1 MTIAAIYALY
11 LVAFVL
17 LDRASYIFPMAV
29 FNVTPWNPQASLAI
43 ALVMFLGQ
51 RAIWVVFLAL
61 FAAEHLNRGTATDSM
76 TAILVAVVLSLGY
89 AAIAAFLR
97 DRYPV
102 APALQRREEVVR
114 LVVVITLG
122 SLFTGLI
129 YVSAVALA
137 LRHVTG
143 ILEAWLRFWIGDTV
157 GVVVTLPLLLM
168 IFDEDR
174 RQQISRLFR
183 ERLAILQWGA
193 VAMSLMVVFS
203 LPELQRF
210 KFFYLLFLPLVW
222 IAARSG
228 MAGTAP
234 AMVLLQ
240 VGVVIGVHTTGM
252 ASLTVFELQTL
263 LLALAI
269 TGFFVAV
276 MVDERQRISD
286 DLRRTLKLAAAGEMA
301 AAVTHELKQPLT
313 AMTNYANACKSMVEQ
328 LPGGAPPLVTTTL
341 ERVSAEARRAGDV
354 VRRLRDLFRGG
365 VPERDRVDLSQLVRQ
380 VISVFTERQPG
391 TRIVVEK
398 EGDDFTADI
407 DRLQVELVLR
417 NLLQNAV
424 EATDKDSAAPVIVRL
439 RKGRD
444 TIRIEVNDAGPG
456 IPEARLERIFEPF
469 VTDKPTGMGVGL
481 SMSRTIIEA
490 HGGKLSAESGP
501 GGRFY
506 FTLPCAGTLRK

>member
-1 MTIAAIYALY
+1 
-11 LVAFVL
+11 
-17 LDRASYIFPMAV
+17 
-29 FNVTPWNPQASLAI
+29 
-43 ALVMFLGQ
+43 
-51 RAIWVVFLAL
+51 
-61 FAAEHLNRGTATDSM
+61 
-76 TAILVAVVLSLGY
+76 
-89 AAIAAFLR
+89 
-97 DRYPV
+97 
-102 APALQRREEVVR
+102 
-114 LVVVITLG
+114 
-122 SLFTGLI
+122 
-129 YVSAVALA
+129 
-137 LRHVTG
+137 
-143 ILEAWLRFWIGDTV
+143 
-157 GVVVTLPLLLM
+157 
-168 IFDEDR
+168 
-174 RQQISRLFR
+174 
-183 ERLAILQWGA
+183 
-193 VAMSLMVVFS
+193 
-203 LPELQRF
+203 
-210 KFFYLLFLPLVW
+210 
-222 IAARSG
+222 
-228 MAGTAP
+228 
-234 AMVLLQ
+234 
-240 VGVVIGVHTTGM
+240 
-252 ASLTVFELQTL
+252 
-263 LLALAI
+263 
-269 TGFFVAV
+269 